1 MRIGIIGTGRIA
13 ERFVKTALVNQPDAQ
28 IVCVYNPRIASAKR
42 FADAHGIEN
51 CTDDLATFA
60 GLIDVVYVASP
71 HETHYEY
78 AKEML
83 MLGKHVLCEKPM
95 ALKECQA
102 VELYELASPKGL
114 VLMEAIKTA
123 YCPGFV
129 ELLKVAKS
137 GVIGEIRDVEAA
149 FTRLTP
155 KDTREYQNVEFGGS
169 LLEFGSYVL
178 MPVVKLLG
186 CDFKAVEFK
195 SIMADTGV
203 DDYTKVFIGYDKGMA
218 TGKVGL
224 GVKSEGQLLI
234 SGTQGYI
241 LAPSPWWM
249 TKKFEVRF
257 EDPNKREEYT
267 FPYESSGLQY
277 EVDEFINRI
286 NGKSDGASG
295 VMPEESVAIAKV
307 FERFRM

>member
-13 ERFVKTALVNQPDAQ
+13 ERFVKTALINQPDSQ
-28 IVCVYNPRIASAKR
+28 IACVYNPRIASAKR
-42 FADAHGIEN
+42 FADAYGIEN
-51 CTDDLATFA
+51 CTDDLVAFTNA
-60 GLIDVVYVASP
+60 VDGVYVASP

-78 AKEML
+78 AKKML
-83 MLGKHVLCEKPM
+83 ILDKHVLCEKPM

-102 VELYELASPKGL
+102 VELYELAYRKGL

-178 MPVVKLLG
+178 MPAVKLLG
-186 CDFKAVEFK
+186 CDFKNVEFR

-203 DDYTKVFIGYDKGMA
+203 DDYTKVFLEYDKGMA
-218 TGKVGL
+218 MGKVGL

-234 SGTQGYI
+234 SGTKGYI

-267 FPYESSGLQY
+267 FPYESSGLCY
-277 EVDEFINRI
+277 EVDEFVNRI
-286 NGKSDGASG
+286 NGKLDKSLG
-295 VMPEESVAIAKV
+295 VLPEEGVALARV
-307 FERFRM
+307 FEKFRM